1 MSNILIVEDDDNQR
15 LLYREIFEADGF
27 EVVEADDG
35 RTALACIQRDP
46 PDAVILDINMAGM
59 DGLQTL
65 LRIHDMNRKLPVV
78 INSAYAA
85 YRNRYVSWIASAYV
99 VKSSNPGEL
108 QRAVRT
114 ALDEGRGGNGCP

>member
-15 LLYREIFEADGF
+15 LLYREIFEAEGF
-27 EVVEADDG
+27 EVVEAGDG
-35 RTALACIQRDP
+35 RTAITCIQLDP
-46 PDAVILDINMAGM
+46 PDAVILDIAMPGM

-65 LRIHDMNRKLPVV
+65 QRIHDMNRKLPVV

-85 YRNRYVSWIASAYV
+85 YRDRYISWLADAYV

-108 QRAVRT
+108 QRAVHA
-114 ALDEGRGGNGCP
+114 ALDEARDRTGCP

>member
-1 MSNILIVEDDDNQR
+1 MSNILIVEDDANQR
-15 LLYREIFEADGF
+15 LLYREIFEAEGF
-27 EVVEADDG
+27 EVVEAGDG
-35 RTALACIQRDP
+35 RTAIASIQRDP
-46 PDAVILDINMAGM
+46 PDAVILDIAMPGM

-85 YRNRYVSWIASAYV
+85 YRDRYTSWLADAYV

-108 QRAVRT
+108 QCAVRA
-114 ALDEGRGGNGCP
+114 ALGRRSR